1 MSETPL
7 LEELSRLDA
16 EVSAAREHRGSS
28 KAAAEEASW
37 RVHKEAVSDL
47 HAYGDDVAFK
57 RREPDESE
65 QRRVTLELLDRVRDE
80 GLLLESVRGGLR
92 ISDPRP
98 AAEHREA
105 TAAAAEAHRR
115 RAEFERANR
124 RGIEAE
130 RRRAD
135 MDRVRGALA
144 GDDPAALREA
154 LAGTR

>member
-7 LEELSRLDA
+7 LEELSRLEA
-16 EVSAAREHRGSS
+16 EVSAAHERRSS
-28 KAAAEEASW
+28 AKAVAEEASW
-37 RVHKEAVSDL
+37 RVHKDAVSDL

-65 QRRVTLELLDRVRDE
+65 QRRLTMELLDRVREE
-80 GLLLESVRGGLR
+80 GLLLESIRGGLR

-105 TAAAAEAHRR
+105 TAAAAGAHRR

-124 RGIEAE
+124 EGIEVE
-130 RRRAD
+130 RRQAD
-135 MDRVRGALA
+135 MDRVRDALA

-154 LAGTR
+154 LAGNR